1 MFSKSEVP
9 FLSLDYY
16 DYFGIQTTE
25 DFSPTTTSSETDVAT
40 VLETTV
46 ATPVSTISTF
56 LELQEEEEDRK
67 TVDRFVVSS
76 SSSTTS
82 GIPSKRVIFPSDP
95 ILKARRQETT
105 SWPPVKST
113 ERNLYDLVVQPV
125 VLPSWL
131 RALEQKYESKR
142 KGKNAGVEENIKSTI
157 FSLDVASSSICY
169 YSHQITVNCNVELL
183 YYGHFL
189 LLLNLRF

>member
-1 MFSKSEVP
+1 MSSKSEVP

-16 DYFGIQTTE
+16 DYFGSQTTE

-67 TVDRFVVSS
+67 TVDGFVVSS
-76 SSSTTS
+76 SSSTTTS

-142 KGKNAGVEENIKSTI
+142 KGKNAGVE
-157 FSLDVASSSICY
+157 
-169 YSHQITVNCNVELL
+169 
-183 YYGHFL
+183 
-189 LLLNLRF
+189 

>member
-16 DYFGIQTTE
+16 DYFGSQTTE

-67 TVDRFVVSS
+67 TVDGFVVSS

-142 KGKNAGVEENIKSTI
+142 KGKNAGVE
-157 FSLDVASSSICY
+157 
-169 YSHQITVNCNVELL
+169 
-183 YYGHFL
+183 
-189 LLLNLRF
+189 

>member
-16 DYFGIQTTE
+16 DYFGSQTTE

-67 TVDRFVVSS
+67 TVDGFVVSS

-183 YYGHFL
+183 YYGHLL

>member
-1 MFSKSEVP
+1 MSSKSEVP

-16 DYFGIQTTE
+16 DYFGSQTTE

-46 ATPVSTISTF
+46 APVSTISTF

-67 TVDRFVVSS
+67 TVDGFVVSS

>member
-1 MFSKSEVP
+1 MSSKSEVP

-16 DYFGIQTTE
+16 DYFGSQTTE

-46 ATPVSTISTF
+46 APVSTISTF

-67 TVDRFVVSS
+67 TVDGFVVSS
-76 SSSTTS
+76 SSSTTTS

-183 YYGHFL
+183 YYGHFVIIES
-189 LLLNLRF
+189 

>member
-1 MFSKSEVP
+1 MSSKSEVP

-16 DYFGIQTTE
+16 DYFGSQTTE

-67 TVDRFVVSS
+67 TVDGFVVSS

-142 KGKNAGVEENIKSTI
+142 KGKNAGVEENIKNTI
-157 FSLDVASSSICY
+157 FSLDVASSNICY

>member
-1 MFSKSEVP
+1 MSSKSEVP

-16 DYFGIQTTE
+16 DYFGSQTTE

-67 TVDRFVVSS
+67 TVDGFVVSS
-76 SSSTTS
+76 SSSTTTS

-157 FSLDVASSSICY
+157 FSLDVVSSSICY
-169 YSHQITVNCNVELL
+169 YSHQITVKSNVELL
-183 YYGHFL
+183 YYVK
-189 LLLNLRF
+189 

>member
-16 DYFGIQTTE
+16 DYFGSQTTE

-46 ATPVSTISTF
+46 APVSTISTF

-67 TVDRFVVSS
+67 TVDGFVVSS

>member
-1 MFSKSEVP
+1 MSSNSEVP

-16 DYFGIQTTE
+16 DYFGSQTTE
-25 DFSPTTTSSETDVAT
+25 DFSPSPTTTSSETDVAT

-46 ATPVSTISTF
+46 APVSTISTF

-67 TVDRFVVSS
+67 TVDGFVVSS
-76 SSSTTS
+76 SSSIITTDAS
-82 GIPSKRVIFPSDP
+82 IPSNRVIFPSDP

-105 SWPPVKST
+105 SWPPAVKST
-113 ERNLYDLVVQPV
+113 ERNWYDLVVQPV

-142 KGKNAGVEENIKSTI
+142 KGKNDAGVEEMC
-157 FSLDVASSSICY
+157 L
-169 YSHQITVNCNVELL
+169 
-183 YYGHFL
+183 
-189 LLLNLRF
+189 

>member
-1 MFSKSEVP
+1 MSSNSEVP

-16 DYFGIQTTE
+16 DYFGSQTTE
-25 DFSPTTTSSETDVAT
+25 DFSPSPTTTSSETDVAT
-40 VLETTV
+40 VLETTK
-46 ATPVSTISTF
+46 PVSTF
-56 LELQEEEEDRK
+56 LELQEEEKDRK
-67 TVDRFVVSS
+67 TVDGFVVSS

-105 SWPPVKST
+105 SWPPAVKST
-113 ERNLYDLVVQPV
+113 ERNWYDLVVQPV

-142 KGKNAGVEENIKSTI
+142 KGKNDAGVEEMC
-157 FSLDVASSSICY
+157 L
-169 YSHQITVNCNVELL
+169 
-183 YYGHFL
+183 
-189 LLLNLRF
+189 